1 MRVGRPI
8 LSHGARS
15 SGASPRRAPTPRKT
29 AARGRLGRFLGG
41 LVLASLFA
49 GSAFAA
55 RIPIDKSAPILIRAL
70 AYDRDLRNRAGASVT
85 LAVIYN
91 PSSSA
96 SVAESNT
103 ALAAF
108 KQLESLTIQ
117 GLPFRATRLP
127 YGPDLSAKIAEQGID
142 ALFIVDGLSSELDAL
157 VDLTRRRK
165 VVTLTTD
172 EADIRRGAAIG
183 VVLAD
188 GKPTLMVNLAAS
200 TAEGAQ
206 LSSELL
212 RLAKVLR

>member
-1 MRVGRPI
+1 MGIRRPTQCLEARAFGTKAGALARVK
-8 LSHGARS
+8 
-15 SGASPRRAPTPRKT
+15 RAG
-29 AARGRLGRFLGG
+29 RGRLGITGG
-41 LVLASLFA
+41 LLLATLFA

-55 RIPIDKSAPILIRAL
+55 RIPVDKSAPILIRAL
-70 AYDRDLRNRAGASVT
+70 AYDRDLKNRAGPSVT
-85 LAVIYN
+85 LAVVYN
-91 PSSSA
+91 PSSPT
-96 SVAESNT
+96 SVSESNT

-108 KQLESLTIQ
+108 KQLESLTVQ

-127 YGPDLSAKIAEQGID
+127 YGPDLSAKITEQGID
-142 ALFIVDGLSSELDAL
+142 AVFLVDGLSNELEAI

-165 VVTLTTD
+165 IVTLTTE
-172 EADIRRGAAIG
+172 EADVRRGAAIG

-206 LSSELL
+206 LSSDLL